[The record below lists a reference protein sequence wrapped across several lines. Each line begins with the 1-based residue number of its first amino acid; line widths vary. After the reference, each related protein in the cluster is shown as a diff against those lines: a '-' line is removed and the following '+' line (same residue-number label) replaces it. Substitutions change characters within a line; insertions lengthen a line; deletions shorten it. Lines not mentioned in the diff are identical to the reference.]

1 MAGVF
6 ISYRR
11 GQAAGYAGR
20 LADELARRFGKRQ
33 VFRDVEAISAGAD
46 FVQAIDAAVAA
57 CGAVV
62 VVITPG
68 WADIVD
74 EAGRRRLDNAEDFA
88 RLEIE
93 AALRRGTLVIPV
105 LVGGASMPRSDQLPE
120 QIRALAR
127 RQAHEI
133 RDASWDYNVDQLVAT
148 LERRGLQSVP
158 PPAAAT
164 AGQATHAPAG
174 PPKSRRLPLMAAGLI
189 GAVATVAVLSVAIS
203 SRQPADSDDPIQA
216 EMGTPAATGGVTTD
230 PKASLDDE
238 ETARRE
244 IEALIARAAQAEIAA
259 FRDLDPALLM
269 AVYDGAI
276 RDDLTAAIEDLAS
289 NGFYALNTLHGR
301 KIVAIDVFT
310 DGTEAEVEMVESW
323 SSEYRNDAS
332 GTCLYVPQHDG
343 SQTLYLYRGPSGW
356 RIEDVE
362 HHDEAP
368 DAVVC

>member
-46 FVQAIDAAVAA
+46 FVQAIDAAVAS

-68 WADIVD
+68 WAEIVD
-74 EAGRRRLDNAEDFA
+74 EGGRRRLDNPEDFA

-93 AALRRGTLVIPV
+93 AALRRGTVVIPV
-105 LVGGASMPRSDQLPE
+105 LVGGASMPRSNQLPE
-120 QIRALAR
+120 EIRALAR

-158 PPAAAT
+158 PPAAPT
-164 AGQATHAPAG
+164 GGQATPTQT
-174 PPKSRRLPLMAAGLI
+174 PMPVRPRKSRKLPLMAAGLI

-203 SRQPADSDDPIQA
+203 SRQPADGRCRLRRRGQ
-216 EMGTPAATGGVTTD
+216 GGRC
-230 PKASLDDE
+230 P
-238 ETARRE
+238 ARRS
-244 IEALIARAAQAEIAA
+244 ARAGQD
-259 FRDLDPALLM
+259 RLP
-269 AVYDGAI
+269 
-276 RDDLTAAIEDLAS
+276 
-289 NGFYALNTLHGR
+289 H
-301 KIVAIDVFT
+301 
-310 DGTEAEVEMVESW
+310 
-323 SSEYRNDAS
+323 
-332 GTCLYVPQHDG
+332 
-343 SQTLYLYRGPSGW
+343 
-356 RIEDVE
+356 
-362 HHDEAP
+362 
-368 DAVVC
+368 